1 MSSILNTEEE
11 KVEHRQ
17 HYSSSSYKKLNSNQD
32 EDSPFV
38 TELERLLTES
48 MNTESKEQQGD
59 KNI

>member
-17 HYSSSSYKKLNSNQD
+17 PYSSSSYKKLNSNQD
-32 EDSPFV
+32 KDAPFV
-38 TELERLLTES
+38 TELEKLLTES